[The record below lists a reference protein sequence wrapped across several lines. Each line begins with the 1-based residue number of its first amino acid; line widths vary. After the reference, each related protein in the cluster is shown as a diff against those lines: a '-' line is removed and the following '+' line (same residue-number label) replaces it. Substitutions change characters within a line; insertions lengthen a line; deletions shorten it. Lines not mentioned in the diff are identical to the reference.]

1 MYTSLSERTP
11 PPHTSAARPRRP
23 RLVDSSRLVLHHLIF
38 MLKLA
43 SNSLRALAVMLL
55 CPRSHD
61 PHMMP

>member
-38 MLKLA
+38 MLNKA
-43 SNSLRALAVMLL
+43 MLVIVFVL
-55 CPRSHD
+55 
-61 PHMMP
+61 